1 MEVTNNLDLEEK
13 PKNYKLNIYKSY
25 ILYFILGIHTV
36 RAVYYAFST
45 VWGGLTF
52 FGIMILQS
60 YFMFMIFIFEIP
72 SGAIADYLGRK
83 KALSLAGIT
92 LVAAATFYSIYPSI
106 FLFFIAETF
115 WAFALA
121 LSSGTQEAFLY
132 STLKVYG
139 EEKEL
144 SKILG
149 RVQTLNLVALTL
161 SAPLGAII
169 ADAFSLQSTMN
180 CLAVVYFA
188 AFLMTFTL
196 KEPPYRNEK
205 DSKSYISTLK
215 EGFKELKNNKV
226 LRILCFD
233 RVFIGVLIFFLFWT
247 YQPFLLSF
255 NTTYFWIG
263 IITSLMNIMNA
274 AFMNIY
280 PKLFKHVKRK
290 ILLLVIIDIING
302 IAFILLGFTMN
313 QILGTI
319 LILIIVGFGYPRF
332 LIYVNGINNQIESD
346 DRATVLSTINMIGSL
361 IMAIIYPFVGLI
373 VMWNL
378 YAVFIIIGILILILT
393 LFTRVKSEYL

>member
-25 ILYFILGIHTV
+25 IIYFILGIHTV
-36 RAVYYAFST
+36 RAVYYAFSIE
-45 VWGGLTF
+45 WGGLTF
-52 FGIMILQS
+52 FKIMILQS

-161 SAPLGAII
+161 SAPLKAII
-169 ADAFSLQSTMN
+169 ADVFSLQSTMN

-233 RVFIGVLIFFLFWT
+233 RVFIGILIFFLFCT
-247 YQPFLLSF
+247 YQPFR
-255 NTTYFWIG
+255 
-263 IITSLMNIMNA
+263 
-274 AFMNIY
+274 
-280 PKLFKHVKRK
+280 V
-290 ILLLVIIDIING
+290 DI
-302 IAFILLGFTMN
+302 
-313 QILGTI
+313 
-319 LILIIVGFGYPRF
+319 
-332 LIYVNGINNQIESD
+332 
-346 DRATVLSTINMIGSL
+346 
-361 IMAIIYPFVGLI
+361 
-373 VMWNL
+373 
-378 YAVFIIIGILILILT
+378 
-393 LFTRVKSEYL
+393 